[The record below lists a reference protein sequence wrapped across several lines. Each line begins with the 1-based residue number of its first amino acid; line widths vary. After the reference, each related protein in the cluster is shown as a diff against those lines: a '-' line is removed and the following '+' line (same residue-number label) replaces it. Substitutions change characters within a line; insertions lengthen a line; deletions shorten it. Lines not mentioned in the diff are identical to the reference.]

1 MDFSLILISFLPL
14 FPSHSHFIHIELYK
28 IRKTKNKEIN
38 AVRRRKPKDSK
49 KTNSC
54 AYIVRVKTSYK
65 NLTDTREREKGNIKK
80 QTNKKYYYRKRKRT
94 NDDDKD
100 LSFY

>member
-1 MDFSLILISFLPL
+1 MLNKNGFFFDINTLSAIISLSLTFYTHRALQNT
-14 FPSHSHFIHIELYK
+14 
-28 IRKTKNKEIN
+28 KTKNKEIN

-80 QTNKKYYYRKRKRT
+80 QTNKKYY
-94 NDDDKD
+94 
-100 LSFY
+100 